1 MDKKKF
7 PKSIEFK
14 VNHNSI
20 GSMTIELLTTPINPE
35 AAPEQWVR
43 LTNDEIAQQVTR
55 AYPDRKAN
63 GAKQCVAWYAS
74 KLRDSAYRA
83 KHGGK
88 EALPSRM
95 GEGQRTTTI
104 TIELPTE

>member
-1 MDKKKF
+1 MNDKNKPQSKGTF
-7 PKSIEFK
+7 TVE
-14 VNHNSI
+14 HHSI
-20 GSMTIELLTTPINPE
+20 GDLTIKLLTTPINPD
-35 AAPEQWVR
+35 AAPDEQVR
-43 LTNDEIAQQVTR
+43 LTNEEIATQVTR

-95 GEGQRTTTI
+95 GEGKRTT
-104 TIELPTE
+104 TIELPTK